1 MADDLRQ
8 VIKEKAEETMRHFDV
23 VADDLK
29 GQMQQIAEGV
39 TANTQRLDRLDNRVE
54 KLDKDLTKVKDDV
67 AVIKS
72 ILQEVNLLELKQEIM
87 DLQKR
92 VAQLEAKEG

>member
-8 VIKEKAEETMRHFDV
+8 VIEEKTEETKRHFDV

-29 GQMQQIAEGV
+29 GHMQQIVEGV
-39 TANTQRLDRLDNRVE
+39 TANAQRLDRME
-54 KLDKDLTKVKDDV
+54 KHLEVLEPMQHDLEAVKVT
-67 AVIKS
+67 
-72 ILQEVNLLELKQEIM
+72 LQAINLVDLKEQVT

-92 VAQLEAKEG
+92 VAQLEAK